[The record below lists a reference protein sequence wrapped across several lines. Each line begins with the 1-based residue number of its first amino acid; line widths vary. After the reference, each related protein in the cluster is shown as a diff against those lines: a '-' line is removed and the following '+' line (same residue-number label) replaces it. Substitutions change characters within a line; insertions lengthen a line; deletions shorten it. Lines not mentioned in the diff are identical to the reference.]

1 MAVTQVTIGLNK
13 QDQGDNNWH
22 TALNSGIDDAN
33 FRLTRNGTDAN
44 PNGIIVGYWK
54 GMRFF
59 DTLRVATWVFNG
71 ALGANTGWVRE
82 IAQGSVMMWSGAV
95 GSIPSG
101 WVLCDGVLHAP
112 TGYTPPDLRGRF
124 IVGYDPAD
132 AEYDAIGDVG
142 GEKTH
147 VLSVSEMPSHNHGGV
162 TGSGASA
169 DAISGI
175 NDGGQFGK
183 ATDTSHVHSIPSQ
196 GGGAAHE
203 NRPPYYTLA
212 YIAKL

>member
-59 DTLRVATWVFNG
+59 DTLRIATWVFNG

-124 IVGYDPAD
+124 VVGYNAAD
-132 AEYDAIGDVG
+132 ADYDAIGDVG
-142 GEKTH
+142 GLKEVT
-147 VLSVSEMPSHNHGGV
+147 LSVAQMPSHNHGGF
-162 TGSGASA
+162 TGSDGSMAARGTGLNTGGNPGEAITQAHSH
-169 DAISGI
+169 AIS
-175 NDGGQFGK
+175 
-183 ATDTSHVHSIPSQ
+183 SQ

-203 NRPPYYTLA
+203 N
-212 YIAKL
+212 